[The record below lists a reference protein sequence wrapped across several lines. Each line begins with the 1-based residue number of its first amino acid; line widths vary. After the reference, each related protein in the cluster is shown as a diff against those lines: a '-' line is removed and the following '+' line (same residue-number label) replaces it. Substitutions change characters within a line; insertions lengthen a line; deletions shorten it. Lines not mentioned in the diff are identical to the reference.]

1 MCKKSRWKET
11 TTTLNKIRLNDE
23 PLVNIPQ
30 RENSFDYGPQRSD
43 ESNEA
48 YKKRMEFLLEPPK
61 SDSSDYGPQKSD
73 ESDDSYERRMR
84 SILGTHAKK
93 AEGVDDD
100 VKVINIKKDDTSNNE
115 QLIGEDLSLNI
126 PEIGI

>member
-1 MCKKSRWKET
+1 
-11 TTTLNKIRLNDE
+11 
-23 PLVNIPQ
+23 
-30 RENSFDYGPQRSD
+30 
-43 ESNEA
+43 
-48 YKKRMEFLLEPPK
+48 MEFLLEPPK
-61 SDSSDYGPQKSD
+61 SPDYGPPKSD

-84 SILGTHAKK
+84 SILGTQPKK

-126 PEIGI
+126 PELESENSKLNDSDAELDFQIGGELTSVDLDDLIK